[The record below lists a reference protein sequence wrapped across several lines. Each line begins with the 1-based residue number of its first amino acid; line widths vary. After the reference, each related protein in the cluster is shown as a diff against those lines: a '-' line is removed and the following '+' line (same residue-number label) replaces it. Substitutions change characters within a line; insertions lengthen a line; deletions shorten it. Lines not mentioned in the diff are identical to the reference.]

1 MNLFL
6 LLSAIVILACV
17 LCNRLSSKLGVPTL
31 LAFILL
37 GMFFGCDGV
46 VKIPFENYTLAQNIC
61 SVALI
66 FIMFYGGFGT
76 NWAQARPVAV
86 KATVLSSL
94 GTLGT
99 AGLVGLFCWKVLG
112 LEMLLGFLLGAVIAS
127 TDAASVF
134 SILRSK
140 HLDLKEGT
148 ASLLEVESGSND
160 PFSYMLTVIL
170 LSLMSGSV
178 SVPAFVYQVFAQLV
192 YGGALGVLIAL
203 AARKFLQCFRFSTD
217 GFDAVFLVAVALLSY
232 VLPTLLG
239 GNGYL
244 SVYLTGILLGNS
256 PLRNK
261 QGLVS
266 FFDGVTGLMQ
276 MVLFFL
282 LGLLAFPSQLPSI
295 APTALAVALFL
306 TFVARPVVV
315 FLLMAP
321 FRSSL
326 GQILLVAWSG
336 MRGAASIVFS
346 ILVITDPAEVSLDLY
361 HIVFFIVL
369 FSILLQGSLIPVVA
383 KKLKMTDSSANVM
396 KTFTDYTD
404 EIPVQFLLYPH
415 PRPPLGR
422 KGPARAHP
430 APGQSGGS
438 PAAPGGEARS
448 QRQHRPGR
456 RGRTHPQR
464 SGRRQ
469 DPRGPSLR
477 KGPESRY
484 GLVRPPSGRPGH
496 RPPPGDPD
504 PARRRG
510 HHSPGGHR
518 SPGWRCSGDQR
529 PRGYHT
535 GSTLSRVGT
544 PPHSAQK
551 KRPIRAAFCR
561 VVCSLIRPRRPRRH
575 TWRVWGPAGGGCWRT
590 KPRAWCRSGRSEPS
604 GTERGSA

>member
-203 AARKFLQCFRFSTD
+203 AARKFLQCFRFSTG

-396 KTFTDYTD
+396 KTPGHPWVGKALRELTLPPDSLVVLLLRQGEKLVPNGSTVLAGGDVLILSGQDGGRIPGVHLYEKALSHGTDW
-404 EIPVQFLLYPH
+404 
-415 PRPPLGR
+415 
-422 KGPARAHP
+422 
-430 APGQSGGS
+430 
-438 PAAPGGEARS
+438 
-448 QRQHRPGR
+448 
-456 RGRTHPQR
+456 
-464 SGRRQ
+464 
-469 DPRGPSLR
+469 
-477 KGPESRY
+477 
-484 GLVRPPSGRPGH
+484 SGRPLAALDTGP
-496 RPPPGDPD
+496 RLVILI
-504 PARRRG
+504 RRG
-510 HHSPGGHR
+510 EEVII
-518 SPGWRCSGDQR
+518 
-529 PRGYHT
+529 PRGDT
-535 GSTLSRVGT
+535 VLQAGDVLVINDPEDITPDRLS
-544 PPHSAQK
+544 
-551 KRPIRAAFCR
+551 
-561 VVCSLIRPRRPRRH
+561 
-575 TWRVWGPAGGGCWRT
+575 PA
-590 KPRAWCRSGRSEPS
+590 
-604 GTERGSA
+604 

>member
-170 LSLMSGSV
+170 LSLMSGSI

-315 FLLMAP
+315 LLLMAP

-404 EIPVQFLLYPH
+404 EVPVQFLRSTLTPGH
-415 PRPPLGR
+415 PWVGKALRELTLPPDSLVVLLL
-422 KGPARAHP
+422 
-430 APGQSGGS
+430 
-438 PAAPGGEARS
+438 RS

-477 KGPESRY
+477 KDPEPRY

-518 SPGWRCSGDQR
+518 SPGRRCSGDQR
-529 PRGYHT
+529 PRGYRT

-544 PPHSAQK
+544 PLHSAQK
-551 KRPIRAAFCR
+551 KRPGRLLPIRKHR
-561 VVCSLIRPRRPRRH
+561 
-575 TWRVWGPAGGGCWRT
+575 
-590 KPRAWCRSGRSEPS
+590 E
-604 GTERGSA
+604 ERENGIASAVPFSHFSIDAVTFDISKAPMPL

>member
-1 MNLFL
+1 M
-6 LLSAIVILACV
+6 
-17 LCNRLSSKLGVPTL
+17 
-31 LAFILL
+31 
-37 GMFFGCDGV
+37 
-46 VKIPFENYTLAQNIC
+46 
-61 SVALI
+61 
-66 FIMFYGGFGT
+66 
-76 NWAQARPVAV
+76 AV

-170 LSLMSGSV
+170 LSLMSGSI

-306 TFVARPVVV
+306 TFVVRWW
-315 FLLMAP
+315 
-321 FRSSL
+321 SS
-326 GQILLVAWSG
+326 
-336 MRGAASIVFS
+336 
-346 ILVITDPAEVSLDLY
+346 
-361 HIVFFIVL
+361 
-369 FSILLQGSLIPVVA
+369 
-383 KKLKMTDSSANVM
+383 
-396 KTFTDYTD
+396 
-404 EIPVQFLLYPH
+404 
-415 PRPPLGR
+415 
-422 KGPARAHP
+422 
-430 APGQSGGS
+430 
-438 PAAPGGEARS
+438 
-448 QRQHRPGR
+448 
-456 RGRTHPQR
+456 
-464 SGRRQ
+464 
-469 DPRGPSLR
+469 
-477 KGPESRY
+477 
-484 GLVRPPSGRPGH
+484 
-496 RPPPGDPD
+496 
-504 PARRRG
+504 
-510 HHSPGGHR
+510 
-518 SPGWRCSGDQR
+518 C
-529 PRGYHT
+529 
-535 GSTLSRVGT
+535 
-544 PPHSAQK
+544 
-551 KRPIRAAFCR
+551 
-561 VVCSLIRPRRPRRH
+561 
-575 TWRVWGPAGGGCWRT
+575 
-590 KPRAWCRSGRSEPS
+590 
-604 GTERGSA
+604 

>member
-1 MNLFL
+1 M
-6 LLSAIVILACV
+6 
-17 LCNRLSSKLGVPTL
+17 
-31 LAFILL
+31 
-37 GMFFGCDGV
+37 
-46 VKIPFENYTLAQNIC
+46 
-61 SVALI
+61 
-66 FIMFYGGFGT
+66 
-76 NWAQARPVAV
+76 
-86 KATVLSSL
+86 
-94 GTLGT
+94 
-99 AGLVGLFCWKVLG
+99 
-112 LEMLLGFLLGAVIAS
+112 
-127 TDAASVF
+127 
-134 SILRSK
+134 
-140 HLDLKEGT
+140 
-148 ASLLEVESGSND
+148 ESGSND

-170 LSLMSGSV
+170 LSLMSGSI

-266 FFDGVTGLMQ
+266 FFDGITGLMQ

-404 EIPVQFLLYPH
+404 EIPVQFLRSTLTPGHPWVGKALRELTLPPDSLVVLLLRQGEKLVPNGSTVLAGGDVLILSGQDGGRIPGVHLYEKTLSH
-415 PRPPLGR
+415 G
-422 KGPARAHP
+422 
-430 APGQSGGS
+430 
-438 PAAPGGEARS
+438 
-448 QRQHRPGR
+448 
-456 RGRTHPQR
+456 T
-464 SGRRQ
+464 
-469 DPRGPSLR
+469 DW
-477 KGPESRY
+477 
-484 GLVRPPSGRPGH
+484 SGRPLAALDTGP
-496 RPPPGDPD
+496 RLVILI
-504 PARRRG
+504 RRG
-510 HHSPGGHR
+510 EEVII
-518 SPGWRCSGDQR
+518 
-529 PRGYHT
+529 PRGDT
-535 GSTLSRVGT
+535 VLQAGDVLVINDPEDIAPDRLS
-544 PPHSAQK
+544 
-551 KRPIRAAFCR
+551 
-561 VVCSLIRPRRPRRH
+561 
-575 TWRVWGPAGGGCWRT
+575 PA
-590 KPRAWCRSGRSEPS
+590 
-604 GTERGSA
+604 

>member
-1 MNLFL
+1 MSLKGDLPMNLFL

-17 LCNRLSSKLGVPTL
+17 LCNRLSNKLGVPTL

-192 YGGALGVLIAL
+192 YGGAFGVLIAL

-315 FLLMAP
+315 LLLMAP

-404 EIPVQFLLYPH
+404 EIPVQFL
-415 PRPPLGR
+415 
-422 KGPARAHP
+422 
-430 APGQSGGS
+430 
-438 PAAPGGEARS
+438 RS
-448 QRQHRPGR
+448 
-456 RGRTHPQR
+456 T
-464 SGRRQ
+464 
-469 DPRGPSLR
+469 LT
-477 KGPESRY
+477 
-484 GLVRPPSGRPGH
+484 PGH
-496 RPPPGDPD
+496 PWVGKALRELTLPPD
-504 PARRRG
+504 
-510 HHSPGGHR
+510 S
-518 SPGWRCSGDQR
+518 
-529 PRGYHT
+529 
-535 GSTLSRVGT
+535 L
-544 PPHSAQK
+544 
-551 KRPIRAAFCR
+551 
-561 VVCSLIRPRRPRRH
+561 VVLLLRQ
-575 TWRVWGPAGGGCWRT
+575 G
-590 KPRAWCRSGRSEPS
+590 
-604 GTERGSA
+604 

>member
-76 NWAQARPVAV
+76 NWAQARPVAA

-170 LSLMSGSV
+170 LSLMSGSI

-192 YGGALGVLIAL
+192 YGSALGVLIAL
-203 AARKFLQCFRFSTD
+203 AARKFSQCFRFSTD

-404 EIPVQFLLYPH
+404 EIPVQFLRSTLTPGHPWVGKALRELTLPPDSLVVLLLRQGEKLVPNGSTVLAGGDVLILSGQDGGRIPGVHLYEKTLSH
-415 PRPPLGR
+415 G
-422 KGPARAHP
+422 
-430 APGQSGGS
+430 
-438 PAAPGGEARS
+438 
-448 QRQHRPGR
+448 
-456 RGRTHPQR
+456 T
-464 SGRRQ
+464 
-469 DPRGPSLR
+469 DW
-477 KGPESRY
+477 
-484 GLVRPPSGRPGH
+484 SGRPLAALDTGP
-496 RPPPGDPD
+496 RLVILI
-504 PARRRG
+504 RRG
-510 HHSPGGHR
+510 EEVII
-518 SPGWRCSGDQR
+518 
-529 PRGYHT
+529 PRGDT
-535 GSTLSRVGT
+535 VLQAGDVLVINDPEDIAPDRLS
-544 PPHSAQK
+544 
-551 KRPIRAAFCR
+551 
-561 VVCSLIRPRRPRRH
+561 
-575 TWRVWGPAGGGCWRT
+575 PA
-590 KPRAWCRSGRSEPS
+590 
-604 GTERGSA
+604 

>member
-1 MNLFL
+1 MTAL
-6 LLSAIVILACV
+6 LLLAAIVIFACI
-17 LCNRLSSKLGVPTL
+17 LGNRVSQRYGMPTL
-31 LAFILL
+31 LAFIVL
-37 GMFFGCDGV
+37 GMLFGSDGLFR
-46 VKIPFENYTLAQNIC
+46 IDFDNYHIAEDVC
-61 SVALI
+61 SAALI
-66 FIMFYGGFGT
+66 AIMFYGGFGT
-76 NWAQARPVAV
+76 SWHEARPVAV
-86 KATVLSSL
+86 RASLLSSL
-94 GTLGT
+94 GVVLTSLLT
-99 AGLVGLFCWKVLG
+99 GLFCWYALG
-112 LEMLLGFLLGAVIAS
+112 FSMLEGMLLGAILGS

-140 HLDLKEGT
+140 RLNLKGGT

-170 LSLMSGSV
+170 LSLMSGSI

-232 VLPTLLG
+232 ILPTLLG

-404 EIPVQFLLYPH
+404 EIPVQFLRSTLTPGHPWVGKALRELTLPPDSLVVLLLRQGEKLVPNGSTVLAGGDVLILSGQDGGRIPGVHLYEKALSH
-415 PRPPLGR
+415 G
-422 KGPARAHP
+422 
-430 APGQSGGS
+430 
-438 PAAPGGEARS
+438 
-448 QRQHRPGR
+448 
-456 RGRTHPQR
+456 T
-464 SGRRQ
+464 
-469 DPRGPSLR
+469 DW
-477 KGPESRY
+477 
-484 GLVRPPSGRPGH
+484 SGRPLAALDTGP
-496 RPPPGDPD
+496 RLVILI
-504 PARRRG
+504 RRG
-510 HHSPGGHR
+510 EEVII
-518 SPGWRCSGDQR
+518 
-529 PRGYHT
+529 PRGDT
-535 GSTLSRVGT
+535 VLQAGDVLVINDPEDITPDRLS
-544 PPHSAQK
+544 
-551 KRPIRAAFCR
+551 
-561 VVCSLIRPRRPRRH
+561 
-575 TWRVWGPAGGGCWRT
+575 PA
-590 KPRAWCRSGRSEPS
+590 
-604 GTERGSA
+604 

>member
-1 MNLFL
+1 M
-6 LLSAIVILACV
+6 
-17 LCNRLSSKLGVPTL
+17 
-31 LAFILL
+31 
-37 GMFFGCDGV
+37 
-46 VKIPFENYTLAQNIC
+46 
-61 SVALI
+61 
-66 FIMFYGGFGT
+66 
-76 NWAQARPVAV
+76 
-86 KATVLSSL
+86 
-94 GTLGT
+94 
-99 AGLVGLFCWKVLG
+99 
-112 LEMLLGFLLGAVIAS
+112 
-127 TDAASVF
+127 
-134 SILRSK
+134 
-140 HLDLKEGT
+140 
-148 ASLLEVESGSND
+148 ESGSND

-170 LSLMSGSV
+170 LSLMSGSI

-315 FLLMAP
+315 LLLMAP

-346 ILVITDPAEVSLDLY
+346 ILAITDPAEVSLDLY

-404 EIPVQFLLYPH
+404 EVPVQFLRSTLTPGHPWVGKALRELTLPPDSLVVLLLRQGEKLVPNGSTVLAGGDVLILSGQDGGRIPGVHLYEKALSH
-415 PRPPLGR
+415 G
-422 KGPARAHP
+422 
-430 APGQSGGS
+430 
-438 PAAPGGEARS
+438 
-448 QRQHRPGR
+448 
-456 RGRTHPQR
+456 T
-464 SGRRQ
+464 
-469 DPRGPSLR
+469 DW
-477 KGPESRY
+477 
-484 GLVRPPSGRPGH
+484 SGRPLAALDTGP
-496 RPPPGDPD
+496 RLVILI
-504 PARRRG
+504 RRG
-510 HHSPGGHR
+510 EEVII
-518 SPGWRCSGDQR
+518 
-529 PRGYHT
+529 PRGDT
-535 GSTLSRVGT
+535 VLQAGDVLVINDPEDIAPDRLS
-544 PPHSAQK
+544 
-551 KRPIRAAFCR
+551 
-561 VVCSLIRPRRPRRH
+561 
-575 TWRVWGPAGGGCWRT
+575 PA
-590 KPRAWCRSGRSEPS
+590 
-604 GTERGSA
+604 

>member
-1 MNLFL
+1 M
-6 LLSAIVILACV
+6 
-17 LCNRLSSKLGVPTL
+17 
-31 LAFILL
+31 
-37 GMFFGCDGV
+37 
-46 VKIPFENYTLAQNIC
+46 
-61 SVALI
+61 
-66 FIMFYGGFGT
+66 
-76 NWAQARPVAV
+76 
-86 KATVLSSL
+86 
-94 GTLGT
+94 
-99 AGLVGLFCWKVLG
+99 
-112 LEMLLGFLLGAVIAS
+112 
-127 TDAASVF
+127 
-134 SILRSK
+134 
-140 HLDLKEGT
+140 
-148 ASLLEVESGSND
+148 ESGSND

-170 LSLMSGSV
+170 LSLMSGSI

-404 EIPVQFLLYPH
+404 EIPVQFLRSTLTPGHPWVGKALRELTLPPDSLVVLLLRQGEKLVPNGSTVLAGGDVLILSGQDGGRIPGVHLYEKTLSH
-415 PRPPLGR
+415 G
-422 KGPARAHP
+422 
-430 APGQSGGS
+430 
-438 PAAPGGEARS
+438 
-448 QRQHRPGR
+448 
-456 RGRTHPQR
+456 T
-464 SGRRQ
+464 
-469 DPRGPSLR
+469 DW
-477 KGPESRY
+477 
-484 GLVRPPSGRPGH
+484 SGRPLAALDTGP
-496 RPPPGDPD
+496 RLVILI
-504 PARRRG
+504 RRG
-510 HHSPGGHR
+510 EEVII
-518 SPGWRCSGDQR
+518 
-529 PRGYHT
+529 PRGDT
-535 GSTLSRVGT
+535 VLQAGDVLVINDPEDIAPDRLS
-544 PPHSAQK
+544 
-551 KRPIRAAFCR
+551 
-561 VVCSLIRPRRPRRH
+561 
-575 TWRVWGPAGGGCWRT
+575 PA
-590 KPRAWCRSGRSEPS
+590 
-604 GTERGSA
+604 

>member
-1 MNLFL
+1 
-6 LLSAIVILACV
+6 
-17 LCNRLSSKLGVPTL
+17 
-31 LAFILL
+31 
-37 GMFFGCDGV
+37 
-46 VKIPFENYTLAQNIC
+46 
-61 SVALI
+61 
-66 FIMFYGGFGT
+66 
-76 NWAQARPVAV
+76 
-86 KATVLSSL
+86 
-94 GTLGT
+94 
-99 AGLVGLFCWKVLG
+99 
-112 LEMLLGFLLGAVIAS
+112 
-127 TDAASVF
+127 
-134 SILRSK
+134 
-140 HLDLKEGT
+140 
-148 ASLLEVESGSND
+148 
-160 PFSYMLTVIL
+160 MLTVIL
-170 LSLMSGSV
+170 LSLMSGSI

-315 FLLMAP
+315 FLLMVP

-369 FSILLQGSLIPVVA
+369 FSILLQGSLIPGVA

-404 EIPVQFLLYPH
+404 EVPVQFLRSTLTPGHPWVGKALRELTLPPDSLVVLLLRQGEKLVPNGSTVLAGGDVLILSGQDGGRIPGVHLYEKTLSH
-415 PRPPLGR
+415 G
-422 KGPARAHP
+422 
-430 APGQSGGS
+430 
-438 PAAPGGEARS
+438 
-448 QRQHRPGR
+448 
-456 RGRTHPQR
+456 T
-464 SGRRQ
+464 
-469 DPRGPSLR
+469 DW
-477 KGPESRY
+477 
-484 GLVRPPSGRPGH
+484 SGRPLAALDTGP
-496 RPPPGDPD
+496 RLVILI
-504 PARRRG
+504 RRG
-510 HHSPGGHR
+510 EEVII
-518 SPGWRCSGDQR
+518 
-529 PRGYHT
+529 PRGDT
-535 GSTLSRVGT
+535 VLQAGDVLVINDPEDIAPDRLS
-544 PPHSAQK
+544 
-551 KRPIRAAFCR
+551 
-561 VVCSLIRPRRPRRH
+561 
-575 TWRVWGPAGGGCWRT
+575 PA
-590 KPRAWCRSGRSEPS
+590 
-604 GTERGSA
+604 

>member
-170 LSLMSGSV
+170 LSLMSGSI

-232 VLPTLLG
+232 VLP
-239 GNGYL
+239 
-244 SVYLTGILLGNS
+244 
-256 PLRNK
+256 
-261 QGLVS
+261 
-266 FFDGVTGLMQ
+266 
-276 MVLFFL
+276 
-282 LGLLAFPSQLPSI
+282 
-295 APTALAVALFL
+295 PTALAVALFL

-404 EIPVQFLLYPH
+404 EIPVQFLRSTLTPGHPWVGKALRELTLPPDSLVVLLLRQGEKLVPNGSTVLAGGDVLILSGQDGGRIPGVHLYEKTLSH
-415 PRPPLGR
+415 G
-422 KGPARAHP
+422 
-430 APGQSGGS
+430 
-438 PAAPGGEARS
+438 
-448 QRQHRPGR
+448 
-456 RGRTHPQR
+456 T
-464 SGRRQ
+464 
-469 DPRGPSLR
+469 DW
-477 KGPESRY
+477 
-484 GLVRPPSGRPGH
+484 SGRPLAALDTGP
-496 RPPPGDPD
+496 RLVILI
-504 PARRRG
+504 RRG
-510 HHSPGGHR
+510 EEVII
-518 SPGWRCSGDQR
+518 
-529 PRGYHT
+529 PRGDT
-535 GSTLSRVGT
+535 VLQAGDVLVINDPEDIAPDRLS
-544 PPHSAQK
+544 
-551 KRPIRAAFCR
+551 
-561 VVCSLIRPRRPRRH
+561 
-575 TWRVWGPAGGGCWRT
+575 PA
-590 KPRAWCRSGRSEPS
+590 
-604 GTERGSA
+604 

>member
-1 MNLFL
+1 
-6 LLSAIVILACV
+6 
-17 LCNRLSSKLGVPTL
+17 
-31 LAFILL
+31 
-37 GMFFGCDGV
+37 
-46 VKIPFENYTLAQNIC
+46 
-61 SVALI
+61 
-66 FIMFYGGFGT
+66 
-76 NWAQARPVAV
+76 
-86 KATVLSSL
+86 
-94 GTLGT
+94 
-99 AGLVGLFCWKVLG
+99 
-112 LEMLLGFLLGAVIAS
+112 
-127 TDAASVF
+127 
-134 SILRSK
+134 
-140 HLDLKEGT
+140 
-148 ASLLEVESGSND
+148 
-160 PFSYMLTVIL
+160 MLTVIL
-170 LSLMSGSV
+170 LSLMSGSI

-315 FLLMAP
+315 FLLMTP

-404 EIPVQFLLYPH
+404 EIPVQFLRSTLTPGHPWVGKALRELTLPPDSLVVLLLRQGEKLVPNGSTVLAGGDVLILSGQDGGRIPGVHLYEKTLSH
-415 PRPPLGR
+415 G
-422 KGPARAHP
+422 
-430 APGQSGGS
+430 
-438 PAAPGGEARS
+438 
-448 QRQHRPGR
+448 
-456 RGRTHPQR
+456 T
-464 SGRRQ
+464 
-469 DPRGPSLR
+469 DW
-477 KGPESRY
+477 
-484 GLVRPPSGRPGH
+484 SGRPLAALDTGP
-496 RPPPGDPD
+496 RLVILI
-504 PARRRG
+504 RRG
-510 HHSPGGHR
+510 EEVII
-518 SPGWRCSGDQR
+518 
-529 PRGYHT
+529 PRGDT
-535 GSTLSRVGT
+535 VLQAGDVLVINDPEDIAPDRLS
-544 PPHSAQK
+544 
-551 KRPIRAAFCR
+551 
-561 VVCSLIRPRRPRRH
+561 
-575 TWRVWGPAGGGCWRT
+575 PA
-590 KPRAWCRSGRSEPS
+590 
-604 GTERGSA
+604 

>member
-1 MNLFL
+1 
-6 LLSAIVILACV
+6 
-17 LCNRLSSKLGVPTL
+17 
-31 LAFILL
+31 
-37 GMFFGCDGV
+37 
-46 VKIPFENYTLAQNIC
+46 
-61 SVALI
+61 
-66 FIMFYGGFGT
+66 
-76 NWAQARPVAV
+76 
-86 KATVLSSL
+86 
-94 GTLGT
+94 
-99 AGLVGLFCWKVLG
+99 
-112 LEMLLGFLLGAVIAS
+112 
-127 TDAASVF
+127 
-134 SILRSK
+134 
-140 HLDLKEGT
+140 
-148 ASLLEVESGSND
+148 
-160 PFSYMLTVIL
+160 MLTVIL
-170 LSLMSGSV
+170 LSLMSGSI

-404 EIPVQFLLYPH
+404 EIPVQFLRSTLTPGHPWVGKALRELTLPPDSLVVLLLRQGEKLVPNGSTVLAGGDVLILSGQDGGRIPGVHLYEKTLSH
-415 PRPPLGR
+415 G
-422 KGPARAHP
+422 
-430 APGQSGGS
+430 
-438 PAAPGGEARS
+438 
-448 QRQHRPGR
+448 
-456 RGRTHPQR
+456 T
-464 SGRRQ
+464 
-469 DPRGPSLR
+469 DW
-477 KGPESRY
+477 
-484 GLVRPPSGRPGH
+484 SGRPLAALDTGP
-496 RPPPGDPD
+496 RLVILI
-504 PARRRG
+504 RRG
-510 HHSPGGHR
+510 EEVII
-518 SPGWRCSGDQR
+518 
-529 PRGYHT
+529 PRGDT
-535 GSTLSRVGT
+535 VLQAGDVLVINDPEDIAPDRLS
-544 PPHSAQK
+544 
-551 KRPIRAAFCR
+551 
-561 VVCSLIRPRRPRRH
+561 
-575 TWRVWGPAGGGCWRT
+575 PA
-590 KPRAWCRSGRSEPS
+590 
-604 GTERGSA
+604 

>member
-17 LCNRLSSKLGVPTL
+17 LCNRLSNKLGVPTL

-170 LSLMSGSV
+170 LSLMSGSI

-192 YGGALGVLIAL
+192 YGSALGVLIAL
-203 AARKFLQCFRFSTD
+203 AARKFSQCFRFSTD

-295 APTALAVALFL
+295 APTALAVVLFL

-404 EIPVQFLLYPH
+404 EIPVQFLRSTLTPGH
-415 PRPPLGR
+415 PWVGKALRELTLPPDSLVV
-422 KGPARAHP
+422 PA
-430 APGQSGGS
+430 
-438 PAAPGGEARS
+438 AAPGGEARS

-477 KGPESRY
+477 KGSESRY

-529 PRGYHT
+529 PRGYRT

-551 KRPIRAAFCR
+551 KRPGWAAFLSCCVLVYSSSSASASYMAR
-561 VVCSLIRPRRPRRH
+561 LGACWGRLLEDETVCLVP
-575 TWRVWGPAGGGCWRT
+575 V
-590 KPRAWCRSGRSEPS
+590 RALRA
-604 GTERGSA
+604 ERN